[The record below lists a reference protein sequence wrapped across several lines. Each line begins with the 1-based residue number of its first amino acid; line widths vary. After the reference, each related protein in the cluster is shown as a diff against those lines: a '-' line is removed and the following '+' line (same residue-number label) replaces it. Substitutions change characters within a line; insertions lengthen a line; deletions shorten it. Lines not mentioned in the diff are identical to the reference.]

1 MEKEI
6 YQTGKK
12 RKNIRERGKKGRVE
26 GWVLVEGY
34 GRGVEGGRE
43 GRGAQGALSSSRGAR
58 QSTAFWGES
67 QMFRRR
73 PS

>member
-34 GRGVEGGRE
+34 GGRGWREGGS
-43 GRGAQGALSSSRGAR
+43 GAQGAPSNSHGAR
-58 QSTAFWGES
+58 QSAAFWGES

>member
-34 GRGVEGGRE
+34 GWGGGGRE
-43 GRGAQGALSSSRGAR
+43 GGSGCTGSPEQLAR
-58 QSTAFWGES
+58 CEAEHSLLGGISDVSA
-67 QMFRRR
+67 
-73 PS
+73 

>member
-12 RKNIRERGKKGRVE
+12 RKNIREQGKKGRVE

-34 GRGVEGGRE
+34 GRGVEGGRVGVHRE
-43 GRGAQGALSSSRGAR
+43 
-58 QSTAFWGES
+58 
-67 QMFRRR
+67 
-73 PS
+73 P